1 LLLAS
6 AGFRLVTDWQTC
18 VPCFINPVL
27 VNLKS
32 RRHPISTAALHSW
45 TKKKKGTEKE
55 KIKFPFNS
63 RKDKSFPVLSAI
75 A

>member
-1 LLLAS
+1 VS
-6 AGFRLVTDWQTC
+6 AGFRLVTDWQAC

-32 RRHPISTAALHSW
+32 RRHPFSTVALHSW
-45 TKKKKGTEKE
+45 TKKKETEKE
-55 KIKFPFNS
+55 KINFPFNL
-63 RKDKSFPVLSAI
+63 RKDKSFLVLSAI